1 MQKKNKSL
9 DQFADLTWND
19 LEKWAGSRIVGRGR
33 SYWQQ
38 GRVSELAATS
48 DGALIAWVEG
58 SERYVTKVD
67 MDEDGLPDGR

>member
-19 LEKWAGSRIVGRGR
+19 LEKWAGSRILGQGR

-38 GRVSELAATS
+38 GRVSELAAR
-48 DGALIAWVEG
+48 GN
-58 SERYVTKVD
+58 
-67 MDEDGLPDGR
+67 